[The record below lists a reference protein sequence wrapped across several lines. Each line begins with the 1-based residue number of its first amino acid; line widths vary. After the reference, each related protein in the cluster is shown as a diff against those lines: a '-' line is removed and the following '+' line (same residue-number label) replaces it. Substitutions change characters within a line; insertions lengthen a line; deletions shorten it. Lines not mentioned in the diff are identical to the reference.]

1 MWHRSATLHRRL
13 PLKSSCLFVAELREA
28 FKLHDYDMDGKI
40 FEADVGSCIRSVP
53 GLKPS
58 QHEID
63 EIKAY
68 MDRGGTSDATSNIFK
83 SHTGGQSFHY
93 EEYPTDTQW
102 GNLTQ
107 EP

>member
-1 MWHRSATLHRRL
+1 
-13 PLKSSCLFVAELREA
+13 
-28 FKLHDYDMDGKI
+28 MDGKI

-68 MDRGGTSDATSNIFK
+68 MDRGGTCDAMNNIYMSPWWIKIPFRRVSN
-83 SHTGGQSFHY
+83 GQWCDLYILHIGTLKIMFCVPLFPNKITTMSVIS
-93 EEYPTDTQW
+93 E
-102 GNLTQ
+102 L
-107 EP
+107 

>member
-1 MWHRSATLHRRL
+1 
-13 PLKSSCLFVAELREA
+13 
-28 FKLHDYDMDGKI
+28 MDGKI

-68 MDRGGTSDATSNIFK
+68 MDRGGTVLRSIYTNP
-83 SHTGGQSFHY
+83 TG
-93 EEYPTDTQW
+93 PQW
-102 GNLTQ
+102 CDLCG
-107 EP
+107 PP

>member
-1 MWHRSATLHRRL
+1 
-13 PLKSSCLFVAELREA
+13 
-28 FKLHDYDMDGKI
+28 MDGKI

-68 MDRGGTSDATSNIFK
+68 MDRGGTCGAKNNIY
-83 SHTGGQSFHY
+83 TN
-93 EEYPTDTQW
+93 PTDTQRCDLYLLYI
-102 GNLTQ
+102 GTLLCISLFPHKHNHNIKCYMYQ
-107 EP
+107 

>member
-1 MWHRSATLHRRL
+1 
-13 PLKSSCLFVAELREA
+13 
-28 FKLHDYDMDGKI
+28 MDGKI

-68 MDRGGTSDATSNIFK
+68 MDRGGTVLRRTAFIQIQLILSGVIYVVRLENYVLYIIASSQK
-83 SHTGGQSFHY
+83 
-93 EEYPTDTQW
+93 
-102 GNLTQ
+102 
-107 EP
+107 

>member
-1 MWHRSATLHRRL
+1 M
-13 PLKSSCLFVAELREA
+13 FVAELREA

-68 MDRGGTSDATSNIFK
+68 MDRGGKCGAKINIFEVPEVDIKLILSGVMLLLNCEPAK
-83 SHTGGQSFHY
+83 STNC
-93 EEYPTDTQW
+93 PVRTNVT
-102 GNLTQ
+102 
-107 EP
+107 